1 MDHAK
6 IALVVAVA
14 ENGVIGRGGDL
25 PWRIPSDLK
34 TFRRVTMGKPVV
46 MGRKTFQSLKKPLD
60 GRDNIVITR
69 APGFAPP
76 DGVIVA
82 HALGPALDAARVCA
96 KKRGVDEIMIIGGAE
111 IFRLTLPFADRL
123 YWTHVEGKPE
133 GDTFFPAFDA
143 HEWHATAR
151 EPLPRGEKDE
161 FACTLTILDRV
172 RPAAAGGDP
181 AAG

>member
-1 MDHAK
+1 M
-6 IALVVAVA
+6 
-14 ENGVIGRGGDL
+14 

-46 MGRKTFQSLKKPLD
+46 MGRKTFQSLKRPLD

-69 APGFAPP
+69 APAFTVP
-76 DGVIVA
+76 DGVIVTHSLA
-82 HALGPALDAARVCA
+82 AALDAARDCA
-96 KKRGVDEIMIIGGAE
+96 KQRGADEIMIIGGAD
-111 IFRLTLPFADRL
+111 IFRLTMPFADRL
-123 YWTHVEGKPE
+123 YWTHVEGQPA

-151 EPLPRGEKDE
+151 ETLPRGERDE

-172 RPAAAGGDP
+172 RPARPGPAP
-181 AAG
+181 AAV